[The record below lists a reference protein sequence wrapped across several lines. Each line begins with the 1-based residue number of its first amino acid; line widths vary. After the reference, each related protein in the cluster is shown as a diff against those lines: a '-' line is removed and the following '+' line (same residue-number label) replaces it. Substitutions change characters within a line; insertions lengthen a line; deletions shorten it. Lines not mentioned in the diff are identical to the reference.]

1 MLDAS
6 TLAMLKKEAL
16 DARIKTIE
24 CISSFGS
31 GHIGGSMS
39 IIETLVYLYY
49 VEMKIRSDEPDWKER
64 ARLVLSKGHSGPALY
79 AVLAKKGYFP
89 VSELMTLN
97 QGGTKLPSHVDMLKT
112 PGIDFT
118 AGSLGQGF
126 SAALGIA
133 SAQRLQ
139 GYSGSYTYAIVG
151 DGESQE
157 GQIWE
162 AAECAGAWG
171 VDNLIAFTDVNGQ
184 QLDGYT
190 EDIIPMHHLKER
202 YETFGFDAYEIN
214 GHDFNAIADAVASA
228 KKVKGKPHM
237 IILNTI
243 KSYGYIPGEGIKSN
257 HSMSINEETRKS
269 SIEALIKREEAGE

>member
-1 MLDAS
+1 
-6 TLAMLKKEAL
+6 
-16 DARIKTIE
+16 
-24 CISSFGS
+24 
-31 GHIGGSMS
+31 MS

-64 ARLVLSKGHSGPALY
+64 DRLVLSKGHSGPALY

-133 SAQRLQ
+133 AAQRLQ
-139 GYSGSYTYAIVG
+139 GYSDSYTYAIVG

-202 YETFGFDAYEIN
+202 YETFGFDAYAIN

-257 HSMSINEETRKS
+257 HSMSINEETKKS

>member
-1 MLDAS
+1 MTIDELKEKAAEIRETVLDIVYRAK
-6 TLAMLKKEAL
+6 A
-16 DARIKTIE
+16 
-24 CISSFGS
+24 
-31 GHIGGSMS
+31 GHIGGDLSVADIMTALFFS
-39 IIETLVYLYY
+39 VL
-49 VEMKIRSDEPDWKER
+49 RADPQHPDDPER
-64 ARLVLSKGHSGPALY
+64 DRFVLSKGHAAEVYY
-79 AVLAKKGYFP
+79 ACLAKKGYFP

-133 SAQRLQ
+133 AAQRLQ

-190 EDIIPMHHLKER
+190 EDIIPMHHLKQR